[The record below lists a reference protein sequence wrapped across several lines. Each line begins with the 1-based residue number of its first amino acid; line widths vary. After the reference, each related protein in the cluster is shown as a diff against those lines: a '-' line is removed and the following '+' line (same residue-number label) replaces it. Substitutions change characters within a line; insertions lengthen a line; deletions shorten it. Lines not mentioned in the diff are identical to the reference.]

1 MVGVV
6 PTGAISQTGAGRSG
20 APTSDGSFV
29 CDADPEDIGKHT
41 IFLGGICE
49 TSQVNINKIIFKL
62 GSYPLRFLETTWF
75 TAPNGGVSVSPLYR
89 LVSGLMNLGVVRD
102 GGGDTASIPIR
113 SASRQHVFLVY
124 YT

>member
-1 MVGVV
+1 MGDEGQKGDQIELS
-6 PTGAISQTGAGRSG
+6 PRGTNHLHGNTQT
-20 APTSDGSFV
+20 
-29 CDADPEDIGKHT
+29 
-41 IFLGGICE
+41 LGGICE

-113 SASRQHVFLVY
+113 SALRQHVFLVY

>member
-1 MVGVV
+1 M
-6 PTGAISQTGAGRSG
+6 
-20 APTSDGSFV
+20 
-29 CDADPEDIGKHT
+29 
-41 IFLGGICE
+41 
-49 TSQVNINKIIFKL
+49 NIDKIIFKL
-62 GSYPLRFLETTWF
+62 GSYPLRFLEATWF

-124 YT
+124 ST